1 MQLHANVKDLMYKFK
16 IFLDN
21 NLLYSS
27 MIIEKEEWEAI
38 NIEHEWID
46 QERRNIVKVKKIMT
60 SKWD

>member
-27 MIIEKEEWEAI
+27 MIIEKEE
-38 NIEHEWID
+38 
-46 QERRNIVKVKKIMT
+46 
-60 SKWD
+60 